1 MKLQLY
7 FLVILLILIMLI
19 SAGFIFF
26 TVELPAASN
35 KWFSS
40 SGVCALCHSTSDF
53 ALRDSQGNDVSP
65 VARWRSTMLAN
76 ASKDPFWK
84 AKVKHEGI
92 ENYSHKDAL
101 ENVCTRCHA
110 PMGML
115 NAYLSGAGVYNLDS
129 LKNDEIG
136 KDGISC
142 TLCHQINDFSSPLF
156 SGNFGVNSLKEI
168 YGPYESPITAQM
180 VMNTGYI
187 PVYSEKINDSRLCGS
202 CHTLLTNSADE
213 NGQLTG
219 ETFVEQALYHEW
231 ENSVYG
237 KENISCQSCHLP
249 RIYEPVKITSR
260 PGFAPGREPFGIHD
274 FTGGNL
280 FMLNLLS
287 ENHDELQLHSGTDL
301 LAESAAR
308 TQNLLTN
315 ETVDLK
321 ITGVYSSSDSLFVE
335 VSLKNKA
342 GHKFPTGFPSRR
354 AYLECVVSGNSDTL
368 FHSGKPGSAALMNTD
383 DEKFEPHHEI
393 INNENQVQ
401 IYEFVMGDTKGKVT
415 TVLEKA
421 YRPLKDNR
429 MVPEGFQESHLNYDT
444 VKVAGIAIN
453 DPDYFSGAGV
463 ENITYAFP
471 VDLFTASSRIEIFLQ
486 YETVPENWL
495 HNLFEEAE
503 KDDDIKLF
511 KNMYDDAD
519 RTPVLIASDSQHLN
533 VTSVA
538 ETSKHDVM
546 IYPNPTTGIIYITGV
561 DKYFNYSVYNSSGMC
576 VKNGLAYGNY
586 SPIDLGLPSGSYYLM
601 INTTES
607 YKADLPLIIKK

>member
-7 FLVILLILIMLI
+7 FLVILLTLIMLV

-26 TVELPAASN
+26 AVELPAVSN

-40 SGVCALCHSTSDF
+40 SGVCTLCHSTSDF

-92 ENYSHKDAL
+92 ANHAHKDAL

-156 SGNFGVNSLKEI
+156 SGNFEINSLKEI

-180 VMNTGYI
+180 VMNTGYT

-202 CHTLLTNSADE
+202 CHTLLTNSVDE
-213 NGQLTG
+213 NGELTG

-231 ENSVYG
+231 ENSVYR

-301 LAESAAR
+301 LVESAVR

-321 ITGVYSSSDSLFVE
+321 ITGVYSANDSLFVE

-354 AYLECVVSGNSDTL
+354 VYLECIVSDDSDTL
-368 FHSGKPGSAALMNTD
+368 FHSGKPGSEALMNTN
-383 DEKFEPHHEI
+383 DEKFEPHHEK

-421 YRPLKDNR
+421 YVPLKDNR
-429 MVPEGFQESHLNYDT
+429 MVPEGFQESNLKYDT
-444 VKVAGIAIN
+444 VKVAGKAIN
-453 DPDYFSGAGV
+453 DPDYFSGDGV

-471 VDLFTASSRIEIFLQ
+471 IELFRATAAIEVLLH
-486 YETVPENWL
+486 YETAPESLL
-495 HNLFEEAE
+495 HE
-503 KDDDIKLF
+503 
-511 KNMYDDAD
+511 
-519 RTPVLIASDSQHLN
+519 
-533 VTSVA
+533 
-538 ETSKHDVM
+538 
-546 IYPNPTTGIIYITGV
+546 
-561 DKYFNYSVYNSSGMC
+561 
-576 VKNGLAYGNY
+576 
-586 SPIDLGLPSGSYYLM
+586 
-601 INTTES
+601 
-607 YKADLPLIIKK
+607 